1 MAPEQCSLG
10 IHFYIFLW
18 SSTAATIACRLPK
31 TCPSETAADRAS
43 DPFQAV
49 NDRVIAL
56 APPVLH
62 HSCGISMKHA
72 KKYVI
77 ISQKRKLVFHLRKLP
92 IWVTLTAIIV
102 IVIAVTSLLIDVPFL
117 EIINTIGL
125 VVLMASL
132 GAFAWNR
139 DKTRAYTFLG
149 ISMVLVFVLA
159 FQIFT
164 L

>member
-1 MAPEQCSLG
+1 M
-10 IHFYIFLW
+10 
-18 SSTAATIACRLPK
+18 
-31 TCPSETAADRAS
+31 
-43 DPFQAV
+43 
-49 NDRVIAL
+49 
-56 APPVLH
+56 
-62 HSCGISMKHA
+62 
-72 KKYVI
+72 
-77 ISQKRKLVFHLRKLP
+77 FHLRKLP